1 MHMVILL
8 TASGTNFALKGFAT
22 ASSSL
27 PRGDPNN
34 AIDGSLAASFSQ
46 GSCTL
51 TDKEYEP
58 WWRVYFQK
66 KILASEIVITNRAD
80 CCGK

>member
-1 MHMVILL
+1 MVMLL
-8 TASGTNFALKGFAT
+8 TDMGTSFAHIGFAT

-34 AIDGSLAASFSQ
+34 AVDGNLAADFSQ
-46 GSCTL
+46 GSCTV
-51 TDKEYEP
+51 TEREYEP
-58 WWRVYFQK
+58 WWKVYFGQV
-66 KILASEIVITNRAD
+66 ISGREVVITNRAD

>member
-1 MHMVILL
+1 MVTLL
-8 TASGTNFALKGFAT
+8 TDMGTSFAHIGFAT

-34 AIDGSLAASFSQ
+34 AIDGNRAASFSQ

-51 TDKEYEP
+51 THEEYEP
-58 WWRVYFQK
+58 WWRVYFRI
-66 KILASEIVITNRAD
+66 KIWARKIVITNRGD